1 MYISSKKILFLITED
16 WFFCSHFLQRALSA
30 KQNGFKIIV
39 CSNQNKHRDFIEN
52 NGLIFKKVG
61 FNRKSM
67 NPLYELKIL
76 IEIYFIYRFFK
87 PEIVHHIAAKPII
100 YGSICARLNNIK
112 SVINAPTGLG
122 YVFSSNSIK
131 ALILRPIVTYLYK
144 LSLNSHK
151 GKGHRNK
158 VIFENYDDF
167 EFFLK
172 MKAICRQ
179 DSCVIRG
186 AGVEI
191 NHDLIKQ
198 KIVNKKPVVTFLARM
213 LKDKGI
219 FEFISAVKKLKMKN
233 IEATFLL
240 AGDVDP
246 KNPSSINISYLKRWD
261 KEKIITWLGW
271 VEDVKE
277 LLRKTDIL
285 CLPSYREGL
294 PKALL
299 EGAAMGIPIVTTNA
313 VGCRD
318 VVQNGLNGFLVPIKD
333 DEKLSEAL
341 EKLILNKQLRKKMG
355 DAGLKVIKD
364 NFESSIIISQTLKI
378 YEEMES

>member
-1 MYISSKKILFLITED
+1 MNISSKKILFLITED

-39 CSNQNKHRDFIEN
+39 CSNQNKHKDFIEN

-67 NPLYELKIL
+67 NPLNELKIL
-76 IEIYFIYRFFK
+76 IEIYFIYRYLK

-131 ALILRPIVTYLYK
+131 ALILRPIVKFLYK
-144 LSLNSHK
+144 LMLNSHK
-151 GKGHRNK
+151 GKDLRNK
-158 VIFENYDDF
+158 VIFENYDDL

-172 MKAICRQ
+172 MKAICRK

-186 AGVEI
+186 AGIEI
-191 NHDLIKQ
+191 NNDLIKQ

-233 IEATFLL
+233 IEANFLL
-240 AGDVDP
+240 AGDIDP
-246 KNPSSINISYLKRWD
+246 QNPSSINISYLKKWN
-261 KEKIITWLGW
+261 KEKTITWLGW

-341 EKLILNKQLRKKMG
+341 EKLIINKQLRKKMG
-355 DAGLKVIKD
+355 DASLKVIKD
-364 NFESSIIISQTLKI
+364 KFESSIIISQTLKI